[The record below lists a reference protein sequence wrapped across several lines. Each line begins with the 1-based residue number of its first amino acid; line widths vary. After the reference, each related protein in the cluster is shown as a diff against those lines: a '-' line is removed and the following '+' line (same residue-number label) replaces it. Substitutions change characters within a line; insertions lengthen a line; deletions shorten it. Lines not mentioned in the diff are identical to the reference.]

1 KRARFRGNGKK
12 GEKKRICM
20 NVRRT
25 AASTSL
31 DQADRLWDAKRQGK
45 QIAADNATTG
55 RVSRDHRAGK
65 TWLDLGDLPITQI
78 PDEIAA
84 IKGHL
89 RILALGKVLLILR
102 GGHLEWARDY

>member
-1 KRARFRGNGKK
+1 
-12 GEKKRICM
+12 M

-55 RVSRDHRAGK
+55 RVSRDHRAGN
-65 TWLDLGDLPITQI
+65 TY
-78 PDEIAA
+78 
-84 IKGHL
+84 
-89 RILALGKVLLILR
+89 V
-102 GGHLEWARDY
+102 

>member
-1 KRARFRGNGKK
+1 MRWTPWWEDAILYTIYNSNLQKRARFRGNGKK

-55 RVSRDHRAGK
+55 RVSRDHRAGN
-65 TWLDLGDLPITQI
+65 TYVGIT
-78 PDEIAA
+78 
-84 IKGHL
+84 
-89 RILALGKVLLILR
+89 ALTNNC
-102 GGHLEWARDY
+102 ARHGLQRNQET